1 MTEISNLPQFLIA
14 VAELLETIDR
24 GKEVLFRLQFRRELS
39 PVIEDTAGR
48 LREFSER
55 LYDVESRDYEGLYAA
70 GLTDMHLSLKLE
82 SFQSSLQAFRDT
94 AREDRL
100 EETLEK
106 SKTLLGSL
114 AGAIPGFGSF
124 AQELIEFLLKEL
136 KRRLFGRR

>member
-1 MTEISNLPQFLIA
+1 ALSVTERQLHGSPLNIRRVVSRICGA
-14 VAELLETIDR
+14 
-24 GKEVLFRLQFRRELS
+24 LFRGS
-39 PVIEDTAGR
+39 
-48 LREFSER
+48 
-55 LYDVESRDYEGLYAA
+55 
-70 GLTDMHLSLKLE
+70 
-82 SFQSSLQAFRDT
+82 FRDT